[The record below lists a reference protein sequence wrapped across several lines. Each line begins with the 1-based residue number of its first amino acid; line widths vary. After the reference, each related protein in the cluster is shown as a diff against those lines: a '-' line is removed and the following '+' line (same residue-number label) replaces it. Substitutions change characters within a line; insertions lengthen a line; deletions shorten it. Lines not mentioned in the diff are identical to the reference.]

1 VAGKRSREEA
11 HENEERWLLTY
22 ADLITLMMVFFVV
35 MYSLSKADTARFQ
48 ALSASLS
55 SAFHTPA
62 GTPVPMPGGGG
73 RRGTQPTTRLEK
85 TPKPTPGGPGAIEGK
100 NLTPTIEKLQ
110 AEFMDLVARE
120 NLENAITVST
130 SPGGT
135 KLFVRMSD
143 SLLFEPGSATPTPA
157 SLPLLGKIARIIA
170 EAKKPVR
177 VEGHTDNV
185 PIRTARYPSNWEL
198 STERA
203 SSVIAYLIN
212 QYQLPPELLSASG
225 YSEYR
230 PVAPNDT
237 PENRAKNR
245 RVEFVI
251 LDENE

>member
-1 VAGKRSREEA
+1 MAAKHQRHEE

-48 ALSASLS
+48 TLASSLS
-55 SAFHTPA
+55 SAFHTPV
-62 GTPVPMPGGGG
+62 GTPVPLPGGAGKK
-73 RRGTQPTTRLEK
+73 GTEPTTRMQK
-85 TPKPTPGGPGAIEGK
+85 NPKRPPEGTPGQEGK
-100 NLTPTIEKLQ
+100 SLTPTIEKLQ
-110 AEFMDLVARE
+110 TEFMDLVKKE
-120 NLENAITVST
+120 NLENSITIST
-130 SPGGT
+130 SPSGT
-135 KLFVRMSD
+135 RLFVRMSD
-143 SLLFEPGSATPTPA
+143 SLLFDPGSGTPTQA
-157 SLPLLGKIARIIA
+157 SLPLLAKIATLIT
-170 EAKKPVR
+170 ESKKPVR

-185 PIRTARYPSNWEL
+185 PIHTARYPSNWEL

-203 SSVIAYLIN
+203 SSVISYLISEHH
-212 QYQLPPELLSASG
+212 LSPELLSASG

>member
-1 VAGKRSREEA
+1 MAEKHQKHEE

-35 MYSLSKADTARFQ
+35 MYSLSKADSARFQ
-48 ALSASLS
+48 SLSASLS
-55 SAFHTPA
+55 SAFHTPV
-62 GTPVPMPGGGG
+62 GTPVPLIGGGG
-73 RRGTQPTTRLEK
+73 KKGKEPTTRLEK
-85 TPKPTPGGPGAIEGK
+85 TPKVPGGSGAQEGK
-100 NLTPTIEKLQ
+100 SLTPTIEKLQ
-110 AEFMDLVARE
+110 TEFMELVKKE
-120 NLENAITVST
+120 NLEGSISVST
-130 SPGGT
+130 SPSGT

-143 SLLFEPGSATPTPA
+143 SLLFEPGNATPTPA
-157 SLPLLGKIARIIA
+157 SLPLLGKVAALIA

-177 VEGHTDNV
+177 VEGHTDNR
-185 PIRTARYPSNWEL
+185 PIHTERYPSNWEL

-212 QYQLPPELLSASG
+212 QYKLSPELLSASG

-237 PENRAKNR
+237 PENRGKNR

>member
-1 VAGKRSREEA
+1 VAEKHQKHEE

-35 MYSLSKADTARFQ
+35 MYSMARTDTAKFA

-55 SAFHTPA
+55 SAFHSPT
-62 GTPVPMPGGGG
+62 GTPVPLVGGGG
-73 RRGTQPTTRLEK
+73 KKGKEPTTRLQK
-85 TPKPTPGGPGAIEGK
+85 TPKVPVEGSGAQGGK
-100 NLTPTIEKLQ
+100 SLTPAIEKLQ
-110 AEFMDLVARE
+110 TEFMELVKKE
-120 NLENAITVST
+120 NLENSITIST

-143 SLLFEPGSATPTPA
+143 SLLFEPGNATPTAA
-157 SLPLLGKIARIIA
+157 SLPLLGKVAALIG
-170 EAKKPVR
+170 ESKKPVR

-185 PIRTARYPSNWEL
+185 PIHTARYPSNWEL

-203 SSVIAYLIN
+203 SSVISYLIDQN
-212 QYQLPPELLSASG
+212 KLSPELLSASG